1 VIPDAVWNLI
11 AGVSKGEGRTAAGLS
26 TPKNLAI
33 LGGTGGLSVAQKT
46 LLDTYFASE
55 MIPGLLE
62 TPKRIMDAPNA
73 SEGIAAGVEGLINA
87 YFTKGVVSGIGGH
100 TPFVEDLAQI
110 ITSGELSKLKQRS
123 PEKFHEALTEI
134 FDGHDSLQIPVE
146 QFDTYFQSKNINPAE
161 VAQQIGA
168 KNYLEAKVSGGHVE
182 VAPQDFIGK
191 LDSEH
196 QKGLL
201 GDVVD
206 PQSGM
211 THNQKQEGEQELQK
225 FIADGGIEKL
235 RDTVTKADA
244 ETQASPEYQ
253 DVKTQLRQQYID
265 AGETPEVA
273 DNYATL
279 QTNVY
284 ANLARETGMTPTEL
298 ANLYRPVIRMGEAP
312 GGNVAP
318 PAPAPVGES
327 PVSVASKPIPPRTSQ
342 DGTVQQ
348 LPVSKM
354 ALDPKR
360 FQYKLNTDSTGVTNL
375 LKGRQWNDEL
385 AGLISVWKDPK
396 DGKVYVVNGHHR
408 FQLAKENKVGSV
420 WTRVIKADTPEEAR
434 SIGALQNIAEG
445 RGTPM
450 DAAKFFR
457 DSGITP
463 EKLDKLGISMGEATA
478 AKGVALARLDPYI
491 FDQVVSGKIREGRGV
506 AIGAASDSPADQEA
520 LLKLINKSEAK
531 GKRVSDDVVE
541 ELARMVKSAG
551 QHTETQSG
559 LFGVKELTKNLA
571 LEKADI
577 STFVRSKIATERR
590 IFQSVSQESKAAEL
604 GKVKGQT
611 INAEK
616 NAEIA
621 QQATQAQEI
630 YDRLS
635 IRTGEVD
642 DILNA
647 AAKEL
652 AKGGN
657 ANAVKQRAYD
667 SIRAEISK
675 ALAGSAGQGDSGVS
689 EAAQSP
695 ETNPSGTLFQR
706 RKLRPEDSL
715 SFFGMENADRE
726 RANAQAA
733 AEGELLTKELNSPS
747 GSVSKDAGDMERNS
761 PLFSGTGDNPTLF
774 QGERGWFRVLSDGS
788 FEIGKTKIGDLSTFV
803 HEPAHSYLFLLN
815 ELSKREGA
823 SENLKGDYAKILD
836 FLGAKDG
843 EALTTEQHEKWAR
856 ANEQYLREGKAPS
869 EGLKGVFQRFSVWL
883 SSIYK
888 RASDLGVELSDD
900 IRGVM
905 DRLYAS
911 EDGVNRAAKESGDTG
926 EVVDHAKAELL
937 AKLNAAS
944 IREKTDA
951 WKEEEQNARE
961 AVSVRRSIA
970 SRSIKPSA
978 NFVKA

>member
-1 VIPDAVWNLI
+1 
-11 AGVSKGEGRTAAGLS
+11 
-26 TPKNLAI
+26 
-33 LGGTGGLSVAQKT
+33 
-46 LLDTYFASE
+46 
-55 MIPGLLE
+55 
-62 TPKRIMDAPNA
+62 
-73 SEGIAAGVEGLINA
+73 
-87 YFTKGVVSGIGGH
+87 
-100 TPFVEDLAQI
+100 
-110 ITSGELSKLKQRS
+110 LSKLKQRS

-279 QTNVY
+279 QTNAL
-284 ANLARETGMTPTEL
+284 ANIARESGAKLSEL
-298 ANLYRPVIRMGEAP
+298 ASLYRPVKLGEAP
-312 GGNVAP
+312 QGGLQQPAFHGSPYKFDKFSLEHLGSGEGAQAYGWGLYFAGNKAVAEYYRSSLGGRTLYK
-318 PAPAPVGES
+318 GETLSKAIIKGLNEPS
-327 PVSVASKPIPPRTSQ
+327 PKSAIDNAIADMETQIETRKEKGEPSDKAVAELAALKKFKAEDFDYQPGQVYQADIPEDDTMLLFDKPIGEQPES
-342 DGTVQQ
+342 VQKS
-348 LPVSKM
+348 L
-354 ALDPKR
+354 
-360 FQYKLNTDSTGVTNL
+360 
-375 LKGRQWNDEL
+375 E
-385 AGLISVWKDPK
+385 
-396 DGKVYVVNGHHR
+396 VVR
-408 FQLAKENKVGSV
+408 
-420 WTRVIKADTPEEAR
+420 
-434 SIGALQNIAEG
+434 
-445 RGTPM
+445 
-450 DAAKFFR
+450 
-457 DSGITP
+457 
-463 EKLDKLGISMGEATA
+463 EKLDKAGVLDDYLERMNSDWEEL
-478 AKGVALARLDPYI
+478 KGHELYT
-491 FDQVVSGKIREGRGV
+491 
-506 AIGAASDSPADQEA
+506 
-520 LLKLINKSEAK
+520 LLKRAAIDDAFGSI
-531 GKRVSDDVVE
+531 SD
-541 ELARMVKSAG
+541 
-551 QHTETQSG
+551 
-559 LFGVKELTKNLA
+559 
-571 LEKADI
+571 
-577 STFVRSKIATERR
+577 
-590 IFQSVSQESKAAEL
+590 ESP
-604 GKVKGQT
+604 T
-611 INAEK
+611 
-616 NAEIA
+616 
-621 QQATQAQEI
+621 
-630 YDRLS
+630 
-635 IRTGEVD
+635 
-642 DILNA
+642 
-647 AAKEL
+647 
-652 AKGGN
+652 
-657 ANAVKQRAYD
+657 
-667 SIRAEISK
+667 
-675 ALAGSAGQGDSGVS
+675 GSAMVRGDFS
-689 EAAQSP
+689 EAASKFLHENGINGIKYLDGSSRGKGEGSHNYVIFDDSAVKIL
-695 ETNPSGTLFQR
+695 ETYY
-706 RKLRPEDSL
+706 
-715 SFFGMENADRE
+715 
-726 RANAQAA
+726 
-733 AEGELLTKELNSPS
+733 
-747 GSVSKDAGDMERNS
+747 
-761 PLFSGTGDNPTLF
+761 
-774 QGERGWFRVLSDGS
+774 QGENSQPRGWFRVLSDGS

-961 AVSVRRSIA
+961 AVTVEVDSKPEYQAIRQLRKGVMDDGTEIKLNRDELAKQFGEERVQQLQKQHPGLFRNEGGVGADVIAPRCWAMTLPTRCCTILRQHHGAVQPSSRRPA
-970 SRSIKPSA
+970 RT
-978 NFVKA
+978 